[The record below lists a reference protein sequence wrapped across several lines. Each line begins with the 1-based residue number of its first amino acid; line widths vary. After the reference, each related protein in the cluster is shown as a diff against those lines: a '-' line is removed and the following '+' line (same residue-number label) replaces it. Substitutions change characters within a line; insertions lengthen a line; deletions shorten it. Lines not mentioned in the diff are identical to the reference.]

1 MENNKKHSLM
11 WLAFPA
17 VGLAIAVSYFFA
29 LRNDFDAEIGH
40 FATGSV
46 PFLILT
52 VLSVLCCLCSVVLFF
67 MFRSKY
73 VVAAKPK
80 QTPLS
85 IFGIVLCV
93 IMCIG
98 ILIGE
103 TGILSGFKD
112 VNIPAAISAALTPGI
127 AALLVLC
134 YLSSQK
140 DENRTKND
148 LFAVVMGILA
158 IISVI
163 LKMFAEY
170 FDFSKPING
179 HVKILTMVMQAFVL
193 LFLVSETRLCFRLD
207 SEKATPGFYVLAC
220 ALASSVSFGL
230 ALGGIVFSIFSR
242 GAANPN
248 LSVMRLALYA
258 AIGIIATDRLLSVY
272 GMTAGRHAEEAGE
285 EQAPSND

>member
-11 WLAFPA
+11 WLAFPV

-193 LFLVSETRLCFRLD
+193 LFLVSETRLCFRLL
-207 SEKATPGFYVLAC
+207 SVARKLGQLRPGSRRDRVLNLLQRRREPEPLGNEAGTVRSDRHHC
-220 ALASSVSFGL
+220 NRPA
-230 ALGGIVFSIFSR
+230 ALGI
-242 GAANPN
+242 
-248 LSVMRLALYA
+248 
-258 AIGIIATDRLLSVY
+258 
-272 GMTAGRHAEEAGE
+272 RHNRR
-285 EQAPSND
+285 QTR